1 MSSLRLNTAN
11 RWIGGL
17 LLISLGT
24 LVTLLTLT
32 MLGSAVPAEKASPE
46 INYFNASAGMLSAIS
61 RGTITAIDSNGHVEG
76 PIPIST
82 LIQSPDEWKK
92 QPIRFGAEIATGV
105 TVALGL
111 LYLGL
116 KQLYR
121 NISKEV
127 FP

>member
-1 MSSLRLNTAN
+1 M
-11 RWIGGL
+11 
-17 LLISLGT
+17 SLGT

-32 MLGSAVPAEKASPE
+32 LLGSAVPAEKASPG
-46 INYFNASAGMLSAIS
+46 INYFNASPGMLSAIS
-61 RGTITAIDSNGHVEG
+61 RGTFTAVDSNGHMEG

-82 LIQSPDEWKK
+82 LIQSPDEWQK
-92 QPIRFGAEIATGV
+92 QPIRFGAEIAACV
-105 TVALGL
+105 TIVLGL

-121 NISKEV
+121 NISTEI